1 MDTTS
6 HIVIGFGL
14 GMLAQ
19 IDSSV
24 AASSSLSSA
33 VLLGTVVGSNAPD
46 FDYLYNL
53 KGKGSY
59 YRHHRG
65 WSHSFPV
72 LPFWGLAVSGIIYP
86 FFSDISFLHL
96 FLWTFIAVLLHVF
109 LDLFNVYGTQAT
121 LPISSKWWSFDSIPL
136 FDPFILILHTI
147 GFGLSPL
154 FNPGVVFLFL
164 YMVILFYIAIRTII
178 SMNIK
183 SYLESFFLNATSIK
197 IIPYTSLIKWGV
209 LIETEEDF
217 LFGVYRGKTVEIE
230 HTLSKKM
237 KHPELV
243 IHSTNERTV
252 SDFLSSTNYAYP
264 FVSVRKNG
272 FIVHWKDLR
281 FRTNKFFPCLTITYI
296 SHDLANKG
304 SYIGW
309 LHSSRHYK
317 KIVRSLENSFSK
329 SPSKL

>member
-14 GMLAQ
+14 GMLAHL
-19 IDSSV
+19 DPTVAVSSY
-24 AASSSLSSA
+24 ASSA
-33 VLLGTVVGSNAPD
+33 VLIGTVIGSNAPD
-46 FDYLYNL
+46 FDYIYNL

-72 LPFWGLAVSGIIYP
+72 LPLWGLAVTGAIYP
-86 FFSDISFLHL
+86 FFSDVSFLHL
-96 FLWTFIAVLLHVF
+96 FLWTFLAVILHVF
-109 LDLFNVYGTQAT
+109 LDLFNVYGTQAA
-121 LPISSKWWSFDSIPL
+121 LPLSSKWWSFDSIPL
-136 FDPFILILHTI
+136 FDPFILILHCI
-147 GFGLSPL
+147 GFGLLSI
-154 FNPGVVFLFL
+154 FKPGVVFLFV
-164 YMVILFYIAIRTII
+164 YMFVLFYIAMRTII

-183 SYLESFFLNATSIK
+183 KHLENYFLKAISIK
-197 IIPYTSLIKWGV
+197 IIPYPSLIKWGV
-209 LIETEEDF
+209 LIETADDF
-217 LFGVYRGKTVEIE
+217 LFGVYSGKTVEIE
-230 HTLSKKM
+230 HTLSKKL

-243 IHSTNERTV
+243 IHSTNEQNV
-252 SDFLSSTNYAYP
+252 ADFLSSTDYAYP

-272 FIVHWKDLR
+272 FIVHWRDLR

-296 SHDLANKG
+296 SHDLTNKG

-329 SPSKL
+329 STSNL